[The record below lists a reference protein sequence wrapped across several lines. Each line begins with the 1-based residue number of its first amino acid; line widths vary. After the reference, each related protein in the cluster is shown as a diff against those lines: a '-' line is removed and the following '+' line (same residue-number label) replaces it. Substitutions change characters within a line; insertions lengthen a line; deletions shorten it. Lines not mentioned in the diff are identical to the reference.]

1 MRGGY
6 VGSTLLVVAGIAR
19 VSPDVMEDV
28 REAPGLSLLAWILQ
42 KDFGWSFCLSNP
54 KAKSR
59 NSVSYPISTY

>member
-1 MRGGY
+1 MGGGY
-6 VGSTLLVVAGIAR
+6 GEHLMVVAVIAR

-54 KAKSR
+54 KL
-59 NSVSYPISTY
+59 NPEIL